1 MKKTKLTRSLLA
13 AVSIVALS
21 AVMYGCVHD
30 GDGDDTPPVVEPEP
44 PTAYEAGKAAIM
56 AATTAEAAQAAYD
69 AVDQT
74 AISGQEAAS
83 LQAALASQ
91 LMTLATMAR
100 EAAQKM
106 ALMTAAGM
114 IDTSDEALSTQ
125 EGVDAARTAIAT
137 LRGALAAAADVSEA
151 DKAMYVS
158 MLDGAVM
165 AVDMAQGGIDTAT
178 RRMNQMTALSDASD
192 DLQAALAA
200 FSGSTP
206 TQAQLDAANEAL
218 GALNTAIMAGAD
230 LTDDEKAPYQ
240 REAGNAAGPID
251 MAQAVI
257 DNAED
262 AAETEAKKQARADAR
277 KVFNAIERDREF
289 DNTGGKATHLR
300 LTRNVKGP
308 ASGLI
313 VNPLSLA
320 LTQGIDP
327 DASNQISATATENDK
342 GVESNSNTYL
352 PTVGGI
358 PVTEMLPDLAGWK
371 GNRYVS
377 EHPDDPL
384 TCEYA
389 EGCMKGITD
398 HLVIYTNQA
407 DAKDAESETFAE
419 RYGADSNNDGTR
431 DNAWYMPESPT
442 AKAHITT
449 AGLTA
454 ADVVANWVLIASP
467 EFSTAGRKT
476 HTMEDDPDTKDMDE
490 SMVSV
495 MGTFD
500 GVSGTYTCAGTGA
513 DVCVSSR
520 LVGDSE
526 ASTPED
532 GVAYVRLGGG
542 GLAGWTFTPDDPN
555 AMTTLGDPTAAAM
568 FVTYGY
574 WMRELSGDDGWTDV
588 RPFSELRTNAVPHA
602 NGVAQAIKGSASY
615 SGGAAGMY
623 AIYHPVA
630 AGSSSGHWTANAML
644 TADFDEQMVSGELT
658 GFMAEGQA
666 MDWKVELLEAK
677 INAAD
682 PAPDPASRGRAGD
695 TSGFQLDGSGHGF
708 ANAENGTVW
717 TMGDMDGEKT
727 GSWYGDFWAANDG
740 TVDATAANNP
750 APAAATGVFW
760 AEHGDVGR
768 MTGAFGVERDDN

>member
-30 GDGDDTPPVVEPEP
+30 GDGDDTPPMVEPEP

-69 AVDQT
+69 EVDQT
-74 AISGQEAAS
+74 EISGQEAAS

-91 LMTLATMAR
+91 LMALDTAAR

-114 IDTSDEALSTQ
+114 IDTSDLSTQ
-125 EGVDAARTAIAT
+125 EAVDAARAAIVM

-151 DKAMYVS
+151 DKAMYMS

-178 RRMNQMTALSDASD
+178 RRMNQLTALSDASD
-192 DLQAALAA
+192 DLQAALAS

-251 MAQAVI
+251 TAQAVI

-277 KVFNAIERDREF
+277 KVFNAIERDRGF

-300 LTRNVKGP
+300 LTKDVKGP
-308 ASGLI
+308 AAGLSTS
-313 VNPLSLA
+313 PLLLSILH
-320 LTQGIDP
+320 GVDP
-327 DASNQISATATENDK
+327 DASDQTSTTSTANDK
-342 GVESNSNTYL
+342 GVASTSNTYQ
-352 PTVGGI
+352 PTLDGI
-358 PVTEMLPDLAGWK
+358 PVTEMLPDVAGWR
-371 GNRYVS
+371 GNKYVS

-384 TCEYA
+384 TCVYA

-407 DAKDAESETFAE
+407 DAKDAEEQTFAE
-419 RYGADSNNDGTR
+419 RHGADSDTDGTL
-431 DNAWYMPESPT
+431 DNAWYIPAE
-442 AKAHITT
+442 
-449 AGLTA
+449 GLTPTYINT
-454 ADVVANWVLIASP
+454 VGLTTTVANLPLIMAD
-467 EFSTAGRKT
+467 EFSTVGQKT
-476 HTMEDDPDTKDMDE
+476 HEGNDDG
-490 SMVSV
+490 MVRV

-500 GVSGTYTCAGTGA
+500 GAPGTYTCTGTGETVCKSAYMVGTSDAGTPPTGTPYVMLSGGA
-513 DVCVSSR
+513 S
-520 LVGDSE
+520 G
-526 ASTPED
+526 TT
-532 GVAYVRLGGG
+532 
-542 GLAGWTFTPDDPN
+542 WTFVPDDLD
-555 AMTTLGDPTAAAM
+555 AMVTLGDPTAAAM

-588 RPFSELRTNAVPHA
+588 RPFSELSQNGVPHA

-666 MDWKVELLEAK
+666 MDWKVELLEAD
-677 INAAD
+677 ISAAD
-682 PAPDPASRGRAGD
+682 PAPDPVSRARSSTG
-695 TSGFQLDGSGHGF
+695 GFKPDGSSHGF

-740 TVDATAANNP
+740 TVNTTAIADNP

-760 AEHGDVGR
+760 AEYGDVGR